1 MVLNQLIGGIMMN
14 EAIDRLE
21 SNLQNETV
29 VVAVSGGPDSMA
41 LLYLVNSLKEKL
53 NLKIVCAHIN
63 HKLRPESEEEADMV
77 RHYCNKNDIIF
88 EYMTIDSYNK
98 TNFHQDARNKRYNF
112 FEKCVK
118 KCQAKHLLTAHHGD
132 DLIETIL
139 MRIVRGA
146 AFKSYAGFSEKIEKD
161 GYTILRP
168 LITNT
173 KDELEQFDIEN
184 NIPYRIDNS
193 NTKDTYTRNRF
204 RKYILPKLKEEDKN
218 VHKKFYKFSKTLE
231 MYDNYIEKD
240 TNKAYNHIYQNHILN
255 INEFK
260 KLDKVIQVRIIKRL
274 LWEEYKQDL
283 SLITDNHRNLLY
295 QIIMSSKASS
305 EVSLPKH
312 KKAIKDYDRFYIKED
327 KIISSEYK
335 LELID
340 YLTLPNGKIIE
351 ITDDASDNSNYT
363 TRLLS
368 TELNLPLYIRTR
380 LDGDKIAIK
389 GLNGTKKVK
398 DIFIDEKISKIDRD
412 IYPILVD
419 SKDNIIWLPG
429 LKKSKFHKQKDENY
443 DIILKYH

>member
-1 MVLNQLIGGIMMN
+1 M
-14 EAIDRLE
+14 
-21 SNLQNETV
+21 
-29 VVAVSGGPDSMA
+29 
-41 LLYLVNSLKEKL
+41 
-53 NLKIVCAHIN
+53 
-63 HKLRPESEEEADMV
+63 
-77 RHYCNKNDIIF
+77 
-88 EYMTIDSYNK
+88 
-98 TNFHQDARNKRYNF
+98 
-112 FEKCVK
+112 
-118 KCQAKHLLTAHHGD
+118 
-132 DLIETIL
+132 
-139 MRIVRGA
+139 
-146 AFKSYAGFSEKIEKD
+146 
-161 GYTILRP
+161 
-168 LITNT
+168 
-173 KDELEQFDIEN
+173 
-184 NIPYRIDNS
+184 
-193 NTKDTYTRNRF
+193 
-204 RKYILPKLKEEDKN
+204 
-218 VHKKFYKFSKTLE
+218 
-231 MYDNYIEKD
+231 
-240 TNKAYNHIYQNHILN
+240 
-255 INEFK
+255 
-260 KLDKVIQVRIIKRL
+260 DKVIQVRIIKRL